1 MWISLSTFFCSEV
14 IFKVNVVWPH
24 MTSLYT
30 SLSSSSQTRLC
41 ADVFF
46 GKRVVSHDFF
56 HLSFWPGPKTTV
68 DFCRAAGGSTCC
80 CLVWWTQHWCGCRA
94 FQWGLVA
101 GGLWSVKN
109 HWKSLLPLW
118 VVHLLLY
125 GGGGGSGGQD
135 FPQSLS
141 VTILTS
147 PRRAVTRIYRF
158 HPFLFSLFLSS
169 SLDFSLSLRHIST
182 HLMSSGNFAFQ

>member
-1 MWISLSTFFCSEV
+1 MLSDLTWPLCTPPCHHHPKPDCVLMSFLGNESWAMTSFIWASDQGQRLLWTFVGQLEGLLV
-14 IFKVNVVWPH
+14 VVW
-24 MTSLYT
+24 
-30 SLSSSSQTRLC
+30 C
-41 ADVFF
+41 
-46 GKRVVSHDFF
+46 
-56 HLSFWPGPKTTV
+56 
-68 DFCRAAGGSTCC
+68 
-80 CLVWWTQHWCGCRA
+80 
-94 FQWGLVA
+94 
-101 GGLWSVKN
+101 GGLNTGVVVVHSNEGSLLVGCGSVKN

-182 HLMSSGNFAFQ
+182 HLMSSGDFAFQ

>member
-101 GGLWSVKN
+101 GGLTGRVCCRCELSIFCCMVVVEAVEVKTFLRASV
-109 HWKSLLPLW
+109 WPFWLARGEPW
-118 VVHLLLY
+118 PEFI
-125 GGGGGSGGQD
+125 G
-135 FPQSLS
+135 FILS
-141 VTILTS
+141 S
-147 PRRAVTRIYRF
+147 
-158 HPFLFSLFLSS
+158 FLFSWALL
-169 SLDFSLSLRHIST
+169 
-182 HLMSSGNFAFQ
+182 